1 MEPRVFGAWLTATH
15 FYHEK
20 HQQLLLYQLK
30 VFEIEY
36 QEFHE
41 TVFNFLKKKSHWKW
55 RKNTAQRHKPNMI
68 RNYYILIE
76 IIARKQ

>member
-41 TVFNFLKKKSHWKW
+41 TVFNF
-55 RKNTAQRHKPNMI
+55 
-68 RNYYILIE
+68 
-76 IIARKQ
+76 